1 MQRDRVAINKLLED
15 LSQQTDYELDKLYE
29 DYYKNDDGVY

>member
-15 LSQQTDYELDKLYE
+15 LSQQTDDELDKLYE